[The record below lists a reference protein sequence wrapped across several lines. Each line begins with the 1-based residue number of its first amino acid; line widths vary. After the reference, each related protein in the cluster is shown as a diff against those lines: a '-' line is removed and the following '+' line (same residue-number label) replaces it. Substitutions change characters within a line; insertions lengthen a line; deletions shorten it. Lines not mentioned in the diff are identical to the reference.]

1 MHNEYKLFLKIFYY
15 PIVLLPFFLITGPL
29 LPDLIVTLSGLTFL
43 AISIKNKN
51 YVYFNNFFFKYFIFI
66 YLFISFLYFF
76 YDEKNIYYLIKPLT
90 MIRFLLFVAAL
101 SYLIRYKKSFVD
113 LLFKVIIFCYLGL
126 FIDSIIQLSFDRN
139 IFNYELSNTG
149 RVSSF
154 FKDEL
159 VLGSYVLRFFPILI
173 SIIFY
178 RNYIKKNL
186 ILSTSILIC
195 STLILLSG
203 ERTSLILFFI
213 FITLFILISSDF
225 IKKKFIF
232 LISIFLILFSVIS
245 LNSSFKTRFIDNVL
259 FFLKGENSDK
269 KLKIIS
275 DEHQGVFFSA
285 YDIFLKN
292 PIIGTGVNSFR
303 RVCKNVTYNKNN
315 KFFDKFKCSSHPHNI
330 YLQLLSETGFLPFFM
345 FISIFFYFIIKLF
358 QILIKKIDVKNY
370 NLSLYI
376 SFIITLFPLAPSGNM
391 FNNWMNVM
399 YFLPVAIY
407 LGLNQNVNKKT

>member
-178 RNYIKKNL
+178 RNYIKKKGN
-186 ILSTSILIC
+186 
-195 STLILLSG
+195 
-203 ERTSLILFFI
+203 
-213 FITLFILISSDF
+213 
-225 IKKKFIF
+225 
-232 LISIFLILFSVIS
+232 
-245 LNSSFKTRFIDNVL
+245 KT
-259 FFLKGENSDK
+259 
-269 KLKIIS
+269 
-275 DEHQGVFFSA
+275 
-285 YDIFLKN
+285 
-292 PIIGTGVNSFR
+292 IG
-303 RVCKNVTYNKNN
+303 
-315 KFFDKFKCSSHPHNI
+315 
-330 YLQLLSETGFLPFFM
+330 
-345 FISIFFYFIIKLF
+345 
-358 QILIKKIDVKNY
+358 
-370 NLSLYI
+370 
-376 SFIITLFPLAPSGNM
+376 
-391 FNNWMNVM
+391 
-399 YFLPVAIY
+399 
-407 LGLNQNVNKKT
+407 